1 MRLLFIL
8 RLERRGKL
16 IEFMK
21 RKSDSYSGIYKD
33 MVEILGE
40 EITFKIYENY
50 RGQQVTFPMR
60 LYSKNYIVEYLIKN
74 YNGKNLK
81 QLSRQL
87 GYTSNWLQQVIN
99 KADIK
104 EQIESKMEEEKD
116 VL

>member
-1 MRLLFIL
+1 
-8 RLERRGKL
+8 
-16 IEFMK
+16 MK
-21 RKSDSYSGIYKD
+21 KSDNYSGIYKD

-40 EITFKIYENY
+40 EITLRIYENY

-60 LYSKNYIVEYLIKN
+60 LYSRKYIIEYLMKN

-81 QLSRQL
+81 ELSRKL

-99 KADIK
+99 KTNIK
-104 EQIESKMEEEKD
+104 QMIEVNMEENNN